1 MIHGRIARI
10 AGVAA
15 LVLSAPRSMPAQ
27 VAVEPPAGGGG
38 TVSMAP
44 PTASAPA
51 TTQTHPASTT
61 QDLPSHTSVLQQL
74 LDSGTTP
81 GISEATIVVPPGPE
95 LGANGLLREGQQISL
110 RAGRLKKD
118 ENGRMAFVFDPK
130 ESPTYP
136 PMGVIPSRRLEAM
149 EEAAGF
155 GVGRTPNDMTF
166 RIDAEVTEYRGKN
179 YLYIKPSA
187 IPVPVPPPPAA
198 LPGPAAPATVPA
210 TALEVR
216 AAAPIIPAAAPLTE
230 SSVVSNRVGRLVRDP
245 KTGVE
250 LIAFDADGRR
260 MADPPMGVVPCKYL
274 AVLEDA
280 TQGGNK
286 PVKFHVSGEV
296 TTYRGKN
303 YLYLRYVGVVLDLN
317 QGIGAG
323 DNLGG

>member
-1 MIHGRIARI
+1 MIHGRIAWI
-10 AGVAA
+10 ACVAA
-15 LVLSAPRSMPAQ
+15 LVLSAPQNMPAQ
-27 VAVEPPAGGGG
+27 VSVAPPAGGGG
-38 TVSMAP
+38 TVSTVP

-51 TTQTHPASTT
+51 ATPTHPASTT
-61 QDLPSHTSVLQQL
+61 QDLPSHSSVLQQL
-74 LDSGTTP
+74 LDSGSAT
-81 GISEATIVVPPGPE
+81 GITEPTIIVPAGPD

-118 ENGRMAFVFDPK
+118 ENGHMVFVFDPK
-130 ESPTYP
+130 ESSAYP

-149 EEAAGF
+149 EDAAGF
-155 GVGRTPNDMTF
+155 APGRTPNDMTF

-187 IPVPVPPPPAA
+187 IPVPAPPPAA
-198 LPGPAAPATVPA
+198 LPGAAAPATVPA
-210 TALEVR
+210 AAPLVN
-216 AAAPIIPAAAPLTE
+216 AAAPNVPAGSPLIE
-230 SSVVSNRVGRLVRDP
+230 GSVISNRVGRLVRDP

-280 TQGGNK
+280 AQGGNK
-286 PVKFHVSGEV
+286 PVKFHLSGEV

-303 YLYLRYVGVVLDLN
+303 YLYLKYVGVVLDLN